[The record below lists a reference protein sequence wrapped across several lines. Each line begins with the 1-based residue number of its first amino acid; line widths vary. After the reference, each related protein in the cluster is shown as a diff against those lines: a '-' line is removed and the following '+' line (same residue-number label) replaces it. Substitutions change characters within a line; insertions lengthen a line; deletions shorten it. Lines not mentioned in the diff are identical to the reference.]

1 MNETKQNLIES
12 AKSKVAGFFLL
23 DWSKTNYDVRSL
35 YIWVERTVEKKK
47 SCKWNWKTKKDSINS
62 QL

>member
-35 YIWVERTVEKKK
+35 YIWVERTVEKK
-47 SCKWNWKTKKDSINS
+47 IM
-62 QL
+62 

>member
-1 MNETKQNLIES
+1 MHIQTNETKQNFIES

-35 YIWVERTVEKKK
+35 YIWVERTVEKK
-47 SCKWNWKTKKDSINS
+47 IM
-62 QL
+62 

>member
-1 MNETKQNLIES
+1 MNETKQNFIES

-35 YIWVERTVEKKK
+35 YIWVERIVEKK
-47 SCKWNWKTKKDSINS
+47 SCKWKWKTKKDSINS